1 MIEVRV
7 IGDARK
13 ADINIPNEPFALF
26 GRMEVSRADG
36 EWGHKEVLFDREDV
50 SEMCFPDENYDY
62 DEMKG
67 NSVFLGA
74 YDEERCVGLAILQEA
89 FFKYMY
95 LYDLKVSASHRGQGV
110 GRALMEKAGEICKE
124 RGYRGIY
131 TQGQDNNLGAC
142 RFYLKAGFRIGGL
155 DTEVYKGTGQEG
167 KADIL
172 FYLDA

>member
-50 SEMCFPDENYDY
+50 SEMCFPGENYDY

>member
-7 IGDARK
+7 IDEARK

-36 EWGHKEVLFDREDV
+36 KWGHKEVLFGKEDL

-62 DEMKG
+62 DAMKE

-74 YDEERCVGLAILQEA
+74 YDGERCVGLAILQDGMC
-89 FFKYMY
+89 KYMY
-95 LYDLKVSASHRGQGV
+95 LYDLKVSGACRRRGV
-110 GRALMEKAGEICKE
+110 GHALLEKAGEVCKA

-155 DTEVYKGTGQEG
+155 DTEVYRGTSQEG

-172 FYLDA
+172 FYKDV

>member
-1 MIEVRV
+1 MIEVRM
-7 IGDARK
+7 IDEAHK
-13 ADINIPNEPFALF
+13 ADINLPNEPFGLF
-26 GRMEVSRADG
+26 GRMEPSYADG
-36 EWGHKEVLFDREDV
+36 KWGYKEVLFDPADR
-50 SEMCFPDENYDY
+50 SEMCFPDENYSY
-62 DEMKG
+62 ETMKE

-74 YDEERCVGLAILQEA
+74 YDGETCVGLAVLQDA

-95 LYDLKVSASHRGQGV
+95 LYDLKVSGAYRGRGAA
-110 GRALMEKAGEICKE
+110 RALIEKAKE
-124 RGYRGIY
+124 VSKARGYNGLY

-155 DTEVYKGTGQEG
+155 DTEVYRGTNQEG

>member
-1 MIEVRV
+1 MIEVRM
-7 IGDARK
+7 IDEAHK
-13 ADINIPNEPFALF
+13 ADINLPNEPFGLF
-26 GRMEVSRADG
+26 GRMEPSYADG
-36 EWGHKEVLFDREDV
+36 KWGYKEVLFDPADR
-50 SEMCFPDENYDY
+50 SEMCFPDENYSY
-62 DEMKG
+62 ETMKE

-74 YDEERCVGLAILQEA
+74 YDGKTCVGLAVLQEA

-95 LYDLKVSASHRGQGV
+95 LYDLKVSGAYRGRGAA
-110 GRALMEKAGEICKE
+110 RALIEKAKE
-124 RGYRGIY
+124 VSKARGYNGLY

-155 DTEVYKGTGQEG
+155 DTEVYKGTNQEG

>member
-1 MIEVRV
+1 MIDIRE
-7 IGDARK
+7 IGASHK

-36 EWGHKEVLFDREDV
+36 KWGYSEVLSDAENV
-50 SEMCFPDENYDY
+50 SEMCFPDENYHF
-62 DEMKG
+62 DEMQA
-67 NSVFLGA
+67 NTVFLGA
-74 YDEERCVGLAILQEA
+74 YDGEACVGLAILQEA

-95 LYDLKVSASHRGQGV
+95 LYDLKVSGACRGQGI
-110 GRALMEKAGEICKE
+110 GRALMEKAGEVCKA

-155 DTEVYKGTGQEG
+155 DTEVYKGTNQEG

-172 FYLDA
+172 FYRDV

>member
-1 MIEVRV
+1 MIEVRE
-7 IGDARK
+7 ITAAHK

-36 EWGHKEVLFDREDV
+36 KWGHSEVLFAEEDV
-50 SEMCFPDENYDY
+50 SEMCFPDENYDF
-62 DEMKG
+62 EAMQE
-67 NSVFLGA
+67 NTVFLGA
-74 YDEERCVGLAILQEA
+74 YDGEKCVGLAILQKA

-95 LYDLKVSASHRGQGV
+95 LYDLKVSGSCRGQGV
-110 GRALMEKAGEICKE
+110 GRALMAKAGEVCKA

-155 DTEVYKGTGQEG
+155 DTEVYKGTKQEG

-172 FYLDA
+172 FYWDV